1 MQDPP
6 RAGKPIDGQA
16 GQTVHTRAMKSS
28 KIAYILLFALVLAA
42 VAQFLYLFGDL
53 PGRVATRFDEVGQPE
68 LTLHKAAFAAFYLGV
83 TAFFAIYGIVARTH
97 ARKLPDRYL
106 KIIPSHAHWL
116 APERRAETMAWIS
129 GALVWVAVLTLALF
143 AGTFTFIML
152 ANVGRSVSGL
162 STILSFMNTIYLTAL
177 FFLVIA
183 FRKRFHLHK

>member
-1 MQDPP
+1 
-6 RAGKPIDGQA
+6 
-16 GQTVHTRAMKSS
+16 MKSS

-42 VAQFLYLFGDL
+42 VAQFFLLFGGL
-53 PGRVATRFDEVGQPE
+53 PGRVATRFDAAGQPE

-116 APERRAETMAWIS
+116 APERRAETLAWVS

-143 AGTFTFIML
+143 AGTFTLIML
-152 ANVGRSVSGL
+152 ANVGQPIPGM
-162 STILSFMNTIYLTAL
+162 STIMSFMNTIYLTAL
-177 FFLVIA
+177 FLLVLA